1 MPSTLPLAGT
11 STAIIRCLAFACA
24 LCLTACQGTGNNL
37 ASGAT
42 PARSNE
48 QIASDALA
56 KARQMYDE
64 GNFDG
69 VISTLKSSNEIPQ
82 ASPRVQVQAHKLLA
96 FVYGATGKASQCYLE
111 FAKALD
117 IDPGFQLSPAEKS
130 HPTWGR
136 MYELARK
143 RPAA

>member
-1 MPSTLPLAGT
+1 
-11 STAIIRCLAFACA
+11 
-24 LCLTACQGTGNNL
+24 
-37 ASGAT
+37 
-42 PARSNE
+42 
-48 QIASDALA
+48 
-56 KARQMYDE
+56 MYDE
-64 GNFDG
+64 GNFEG
-69 VISTLKSSNEIPQ
+69 VINTLHGSQEIPL

-96 FVYGATGKASQCYLE
+96 FVYGVTGRASQCYLE
-111 FAKALD
+111 FSKALD